1 MLAYGC
7 PLATG
12 NQHLVALLYLKKG
25 TNNFTTKMP
34 KFYLASNLDL
44 HQGEVKIYL
53 FHIVMIWVQ
62 DQLPNRTTGL
72 LCRYLL

>member
-1 MLAYGC
+1 LTLKMLAYGC

-34 KFYLASNLDL
+34 KFYLAW
-44 HQGEVKIYL
+44 HQ
-53 FHIVMIWVQ
+53 
-62 DQLPNRTTGL
+62 R
-72 LCRYLL
+72 